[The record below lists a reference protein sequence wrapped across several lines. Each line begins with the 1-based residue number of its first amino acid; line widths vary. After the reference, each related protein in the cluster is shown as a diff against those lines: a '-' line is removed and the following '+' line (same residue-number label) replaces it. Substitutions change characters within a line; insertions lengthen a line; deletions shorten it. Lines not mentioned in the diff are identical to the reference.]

1 MPGRARGWG
10 GVCGHIA
17 ETDLEDESQRRPGA
31 APTPRKSVTNVY
43 VLGFILL
50 SLTPVMCEPSSHVH
64 KFLLSL
70 QGD

>member
-1 MPGRARGWG
+1 MVVGGG
-10 GVCGHIA
+10 GVFGHIA

-31 APTPRKSVTNVY
+31 APMPGASVTHHS

-50 SLTPVMCEPSSHVH
+50 SLTPDMCEPSSHVH
-64 KFLLSL
+64 EFLLSP